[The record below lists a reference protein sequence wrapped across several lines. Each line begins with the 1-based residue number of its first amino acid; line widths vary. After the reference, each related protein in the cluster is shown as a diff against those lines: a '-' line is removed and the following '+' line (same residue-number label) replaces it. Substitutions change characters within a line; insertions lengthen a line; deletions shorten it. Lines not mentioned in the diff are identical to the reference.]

1 MNTLTGR
8 YVRAVEHPIFG
19 VDWATAH
26 ASRIELTVG
35 CKRDV
40 SFFTVQRDTGFGFQ
54 DSVLHEELY
63 PDAIRLHDYSAPAGA
78 DVIYRAT
85 FFGEDHQQIGVPVV
99 ISVPTHWIEP
109 PW

>member
-8 YVRAVEHPIFG
+8 YVRGVEHPIFG
-19 VDWATAH
+19 LDWATAY

-35 CKRDV
+35 CERAV
-40 SFFTVQRDTGFGFQ
+40 ASFTIQRDAGRGFQ

-63 PDAIRLHDYSAPAGA
+63 PDAIRLHDYTAPMNAN
-78 DVIYRAT
+78 VIYRAT
-85 FFGEDHQQIGVPVV
+85 FFGADHAQLGVPVV
-99 ISVPTHWIEP
+99 ISVPTHWIEQ